1 MTKRYS
7 ASLPSV
13 GLTSFLRA
21 PVVEDFSK
29 IDADIALLGVPYDGG
44 NGWRPGTRFGPREIR
59 NLSVRY
65 GAWGDQSGNGY
76 WDVRTRKRF
85 LENIRMVDCGDVDI
99 AFYDFERNSRLMTSS
114 VEAILDQGAFPVI
127 IGGDHSVTYPNV
139 RAFSRFKTIDIVH
152 IDAHMDW
159 RDDIDGVRHANA
171 MPMRRIKE
179 LPFIRNMIHIGIRDI
194 RTSAEQVRDAEN
206 AGAIVITRDEV
217 RNEGVRG
224 ILNRFPKLGNV
235 FVSIDIDGLD
245 PSIAPGTGSP
255 TPDGLLYHEVRGLL
269 EGVAATSNVVGFDL
283 VEVNPMV
290 DEGGRTCLLSSVM
303 IMEFVGMIFANREA
317 QKK

>member
-1 MTKRYS
+1 
-7 ASLPSV
+7 
-13 GLTSFLRA
+13 
-21 PVVEDFSK
+21 
-29 IDADIALLGVPYDGG
+29 
-44 NGWRPGTRFGPREIR
+44 
-59 NLSVRY
+59 
-65 GAWGDQSGNGY
+65 
-76 WDVRTRKRF
+76 
-85 LENIRMVDCGDVDI
+85 
-99 AFYDFERNSRLMTSS
+99 MTSS

-159 RDDIDGVRHANA
+159 RDNIDGVRHANA

-179 LPFIRNMIHIGIRDI
+179 LPFIRNMVHIGIRDI
-194 RTSAEQVRDAEN
+194 RTSAEQVRDAES

-224 ILNRFPKLGNV
+224 ILNRFPELGNV

-269 EGVAATSNVVGFDL
+269 EGVAATGNVVGFDL

-303 IMEFVGMIFANREA
+303 IMEFLGMIFANREP
-317 QKK
+317 KKR